1 MRKILWG
8 LFSFFVSFSFGLFTT
23 ALSLFGGTGL
33 FLALLFGGFVH
44 ISGTWLL
51 YSLLTKKR
59 FPKGMIKQE
68 QNYIAQLLDNAKKKI
83 RQIQMARFRIKTI
96 RMQQTISKMT
106 KISTKIVKLIEENPG
121 RYRGANRFFNT
132 DLNSAAEL
140 IDKYVT
146 LSNQPVKT
154 MEINEALQTCE
165 DTLNDL
171 TTAMEQELLDLLN
184 DDVLYLEAE
193 SNVIKQ
199 TIQEV
204 KEREQLKR

>member
-8 LFSFFVSFSFGLFTT
+8 LFSFFLSLGFGLFTT

-33 FLALLFGGFVH
+33 FLALLLGGFVH

-68 QNYIAQLLDNAKKKI
+68 QNYISQLLDNAKKKI
-83 RQIQMARFRIKTI
+83 RQIQMARFRIKTL

-121 RYRGANRFFNT
+121 RYRGANHFFNT

-165 DTLNDL
+165 ETLNDL
-171 TTAMEQELLDLLN
+171 TTSMEQELLDLLN

-204 KEREQLKR
+204 KAREQLKR